1 MKKAILSLAAL
12 AVATSAQTGASAGT
26 VVDPA
31 DDLLASYSGP
41 DRSDLDILSTSATFD
56 GTIFQLTATLA
67 GAPGAAGSLF
77 VFGIDRGAGT
87 PRLTFG
93 APPVGAGVNFD
104 AVAVMFPDGLGRIAT
119 FPAIGAPTITQ
130 LPGSVTLAG
139 NTLTGVFDLSLLPS
153 RGFAPEDYRFTLWSR
168 QRVNPMADGTN
179 AEIADFASVMVTSV
193 PEPSTWALLIL
204 GFGAVGARLRRQ
216 RIRPSLA
223 HA

>member
-1 MKKAILSLAAL
+1 MTKYRTNLAAAVLAAL
-12 AVATSAQTGASAGT
+12 SPMPAKAAVVA
-26 VVDPA
+26 DPGG
-31 DDLLASYSGP
+31 DLLGTYTGP
-41 DRSDLDILSTSATFD
+41 VRADLDIVSTAATFD
-56 GTIFQLTATLA
+56 GVSFHLSATLA
-67 GAPGAAGSLF
+67 GAPGALGSLF

-93 APPVGAGVNFD
+93 SPSVGAGVNFD
-104 AVAVMFPDGLGRIAT
+104 AVAVMFPDGLGRVAA
-119 FPAIGAPTITQ
+119 FPAMGPPVITQ

-153 RGFAPEDYRFTLWSR
+153 RGFAPEDYRFALWSR

-179 AEIADFASVMVTSV
+179 AEIADFASIMVTSV

-216 RIRPSLA
+216 RRTLA